1 MCERAKDHGVC
12 GGRQDKRVCSENKE
26 ELHDYTKAMSN
37 E

>member
-1 MCERAKDHGVC
+1 MASVEEDS
-12 GGRQDKRVCSENKE
+12 QDKRVCSKNKE